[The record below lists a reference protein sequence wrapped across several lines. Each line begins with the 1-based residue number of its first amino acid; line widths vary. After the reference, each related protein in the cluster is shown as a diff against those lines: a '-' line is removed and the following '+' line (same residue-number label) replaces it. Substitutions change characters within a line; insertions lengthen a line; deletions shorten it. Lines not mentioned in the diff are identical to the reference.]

1 MDSETIKE
9 LGFPIAASM
18 ALGYYIWRMT
28 QFLLKDL
35 KDSLTDNRDILI
47 KLIDAINAI
56 KGDQTHRICELEQRV
71 AEMREQHRN
80 FNNLLVSGGGRSR
93 VRSSESDREH

>member
-1 MDSETIKE
+1 MDSETVKE

-80 FNNLLVSGGGRSR
+80 FNNLLVGGGGRPR
-93 VRSSESDREH
+93 VHRSESDRES

>member
-35 KDSLTDNRDILI
+35 KDSLTDNREILI

-56 KGDQTHRICELEQRV
+56 KGDQPHRICELEQRV

-80 FNNLLVSGGGRSR
+80 YNNLLVSGGGRSR
-93 VRSSESDREH
+93 VRGSESD